1 MLLLL
6 WLAFFIYFHVND
18 LYFISNISNKKK
30 NINLAT
36 AKNSVFST
44 KNRFVET
51 ERTEKEADYSAT
63 DSATRF
69 QHVFDMHGI
78 R

>member
-36 AKNSVFST
+36 AKKQRIFNG
-44 KNRFVET
+44 KHGLRRRK
-51 ERTEKEADYSAT
+51 ERKK
-63 DSATRF
+63 RLIIRQRIR
-69 QHVFDMHGI
+69 QHVFGVCLICMD